1 MMHRRPIIAALS
13 SLLVG
18 LSSQLGGAHGFATPT
33 TNAASWTAGRSNV
46 VVDDSRTTT
55 IATMTTIAC
64 KCLAHPRA
72 VVVVPT
78 MMTTIKK
85 TTTTALRGARGG
97 LDYYAA
103 AGIDPNE
110 LIARRI
116 VVVGDVDGG
125 YYRSCVKNEVSRKAS
140 FFGSRKYLFFCTLPL
155 LVIYIFSHTPL
166 VTSFGSVPNVPK
178 YRSVSS

>member
-18 LSSQLGGAHGFATPT
+18 LSSPLGGAHGFATPT

-55 IATMTTIAC
+55 TTTTTIAC

-72 VVVVPT
+72 VVVVPA
-78 MMTTIKK
+78 MMTTMK

-125 YYRSCVKNEVSRKAS
+125 YYRSCVKNEVSRS
-140 FFGSRKYLFFCTLPL
+140 FFF
-155 LVIYIFSHTPL
+155 
-166 VTSFGSVPNVPK
+166 
-178 YRSVSS
+178 